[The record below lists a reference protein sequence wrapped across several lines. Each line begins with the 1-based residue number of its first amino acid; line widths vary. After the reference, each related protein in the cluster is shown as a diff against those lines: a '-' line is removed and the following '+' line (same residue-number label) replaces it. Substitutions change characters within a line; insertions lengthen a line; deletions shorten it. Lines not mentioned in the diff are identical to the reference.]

1 MCQHIRS
8 KIDMITTKG
17 IQSPFLMLMP
27 IFDKKPNGKRSPII
41 GEGERKREM
50 EEVKVK

>member
-8 KIDMITTKG
+8 EIDMIMTRG
-17 IQSPFLMLMP
+17 IQPPFLMLMP
-27 IFDKKPNGKRSPII
+27 IFDKKLNGRRSPTIE
-41 GEGERKREM
+41 EGERKREM